1 MNRTSKG
8 QHYPDS
14 YKYLSLPFYI
24 QTLTNIKRTV
34 ISYACVIDVMFK
46 LDIVPAY
53 PLEAL
58 ACSKQS
64 QSFSSWTLIKMIQ
77 NISMTFK
84 KKNLNNNH
92 LNLVSVISPSRSSVL
107 CAWQLTAL
115 FLGLFG
121 SFLL

>member
-1 MNRTSKG
+1 M
-8 QHYPDS
+8 
-14 YKYLSLPFYI
+14 
-24 QTLTNIKRTV
+24 
-34 ISYACVIDVMFK
+34 
-46 LDIVPAY
+46 
-53 PLEAL
+53 LEAEPEL
-58 ACSKQS
+58 FILDFDKND
-64 QSFSSWTLIKMIQ
+64 TK
-77 NISMTFK
+77 ISMTFK